1 MVDYSSYR
9 IFQLLNI
16 LWETWEQVH
25 ALDALIQ
32 IDTSEVYFEQRRQCF
47 DSIYELR
54 SVLRQKWL
62 PELPPLVPLLI
73 RHQNMKIFYSPR
85 LHNRM
90 SYFRF
95 LTSKRRVL
103 ERHKQIIDRHDNLRR
118 QRRRQVTMVTR
129 GCLRW

>member
-73 RHQNMKIFYSPR
+73 RYQNMKILYSPR

-95 LTSKRRVL
+95 
-103 ERHKQIIDRHDNLRR
+103 
-118 QRRRQVTMVTR
+118 
-129 GCLRW
+129 